1 MLLRWIGYGLL
12 RPLFMHCRHRNHW
25 STWSDVLLFSFFFE
39 NIKKKKK
46 WLQICASRRFGRLQ
60 SALISIDVSPSSPCW
75 IYSRGNI
82 EKNERAVGIRV
93 HRVNHANLITLHT
106 CLYYLF
112 YLFREKF
119 FAKHDPPFQQLRA
132 ISRAIIILPFR
143 LVTGYICI
151 RLFNIFWK
159 VESEKEEGAKSVWAR
174 TFVHVETIKYTR

>member
-1 MLLRWIGYGLL
+1 MCCFDGSATVYYDLCLCIVGTVTIDQLDQRS
-12 RPLFMHCRHRNHW
+12 PFFLFFRKY
-25 STWSDVLLFSFFFE
+25 
-39 NIKKKKK
+39 KKKKK
-46 WLQICASRRFGRLQ
+46 WLQICASRRFDRLQ
-60 SALISIDVSPSSPCW
+60 SALISIDVSPPPPPPCW

-143 LVTGYICI
+143 LVTGYMYSS
-151 RLFNIFWK
+151 F
-159 VESEKEEGAKSVWAR
+159 
-174 TFVHVETIKYTR
+174 